1 MFMNVSSPIIRT
13 AYCCAVVVTIF
24 ALVTMT
30 MIRPDSAAASAQGD
44 SAAVT
49 FSNSAP
55 IVPADRPSNT
65 AGTDPGMPPAGS
77 YPSTISV
84 AGLSGPITKVT
95 VSFAITSTWPDDLDI
110 LLVGPTGVK
119 VLLMSDAG
127 NSGNV
132 TARTLVF
139 DQAAATEVPD
149 TGTDANPLPAGTYR
163 PTNLIGFATPEPGG
177 QDNFP
182 QAGGLQAF
190 PAQPSLDDFNGTD
203 PNGTWSL
210 YVVDDQ
216 AIDTSSLPSGWSI
229 DITAGA
235 PVATA
240 TISGRVTNA
249 AGAGIRKAHVTVTGG
264 GLAAPRLAI
273 TNGFGYYSVPALPI
287 PQSYTVTVSG
297 KGYTFASPTQ
307 VVDLN
312 ANAVANFTSSN

>member
-1 MFMNVSSPIIRT
+1 MQFSSPIFRT
-13 AYCCAVVVTIF
+13 AYCCAVVLTIF
-24 ALVTMT
+24 ALITMT
-30 MIRPDSAAASAQGD
+30 VVRPDPVEAAGQAD
-44 SAAVT
+44 SAAVV

-55 IVPADRPSNT
+55 IAPVDRPNNN
-65 AGTDPGMPPAGS
+65 AGSDPGLPPAGS
-77 YPSTISV
+77 YPSTITV

-95 VSFAITSTWPDDLDI
+95 VSFALTSTWPDDVDI

-127 NSGNV
+127 NSGNI
-132 TARTLVF
+132 TSRQLVF
-139 DQAAATEVPD
+139 DQAAATTVPD

-163 PTNLIGFATPEPGG
+163 PTNLIGLSTVEPSG

-190 PAQPSLDDFNGTD
+190 PAQPTLDDFNGTD

-240 TISGRVTNA
+240 VISGRVTNA

-297 KGYTFASPTQ
+297 KGYTFGSPTQ

-312 ANAVANFTSSN
+312 SDAVANFTSSN